1 MVDEN
6 GFNGYDDEDE
16 LESEFIDTDDNED
29 SDAEPEGRGNP
40 AVALRHERNKRRE
53 LQKQLQTQQEELGQM
68 KSFLTSIRQ
77 NQGQPHS
84 QPQARPSASDNEA
97 YNAKLAN
104 WMADDPA
111 GYTQALTEQIT
122 RTTEA
127 NMLKR
132 FGPALVRVQAPQL
145 QDESLN
151 DLYNRPA
158 VQKLIDN
165 YTQSEV
171 DNGRSLREIQ
181 EALPDV
187 LGALKAIVDEATG
200 GQGTPRMNQ
209 SYNQNPNQS
218 YNQNTGRSVA
228 NRMGSI
234 AQAGNKAGGA
244 SKGGEA
250 DFMAEFTRQNKG
262 VTSRTRNPDDLL
274 NWLKSAKA
282 SALYERSQAK

>member
-1 MVDEN
+1 MVDDNE
-6 GFNGYDDEDE
+6 FYDDDE
-16 LESEFIDTDDNED
+16 LESDFIDTDDNED
-29 SDAEPEGRGNP
+29 SDGEPEGRGNP
-40 AVALRHERNKRRE
+40 AVALRNERIKRRE
-53 LQKQLQTQQEELGQM
+53 LQKLLQTQQEELGQM
-68 KSFLTSIRQ
+68 KAFLTSIRQ
-77 NQGQPHS
+77 NQGQPQP
-84 QPQARPSASDNEA
+84 QPQARPSTVDNEA

-111 GYTQALTEQIT
+111 GFTQALTEQIT

-158 VQKLIDN
+158 VQKLIDS

-171 DNGRSLREIQ
+171 ENGRSLREIQ

-209 SYNQNPNQS
+209 GYNQNPNQ
-218 YNQNTGRSVA
+218 NQNTGRSVA

-250 DFMAEFTRQNKG
+250 DFMAEFNRHNKA
-262 VTSRTRNPDDLL
+262 VTSRTKNPDDLL